1 MNSMIID
8 SSLDNL
14 DRVAEYII
22 NVSNQNGIIILRGDL
37 ASGKTTLASEIA
49 SKLTGGEGAVSPTF
63 SLQHVYK
70 DKLFHYDLYRMDF
83 EEVSSLGLLEEFDK
97 DGLHLIEW
105 ANEQLTTLLAQ
116 AGYDVWRVDITP
128 IEKGRRYEIQKLDS

>member
-1 MNSMIID
+1 MIID
-8 SSLDNL
+8 SSLDDL

-22 NVSNQNGIIILRGDL
+22 NISNQNGIIILQGDL

-83 EEVSSLGLLEEFDK
+83 EEVASLGLLEEFDK

-105 ANEQLTTLLAQ
+105 ANEQLTALLAQ

>member
-1 MNSMIID
+1 MIID

>member
-1 MNSMIID
+1 MIID
-8 SSLDNL
+8 SSLDDL
-14 DRVAEYII
+14 GRVAEYII
-22 NVSNQNGIIILRGDL
+22 NISNQNGIIILQGDL

-83 EEVSSLGLLEEFDK
+83 EEVASLGLLEEFDK

-105 ANEQLTTLLAQ
+105 ANEQLTALLAQ

>member
-8 SSLDNL
+8 SSLDDL

-22 NVSNQNGIIILRGDL
+22 NISNQNGIIILQGDL

-83 EEVSSLGLLEEFDK
+83 EEVASLGLLEEFDK

-105 ANEQLTTLLAQ
+105 ANEQLTALLAQ

>member
-1 MNSMIID
+1 MIID
-8 SSLDNL
+8 SSLDDL

-22 NVSNQNGIIILRGDL
+22 NISNQNGIIILQGDL

-83 EEVSSLGLLEEFDK
+83 EEVASLGLLEEFDK

-105 ANEQLTTLLAQ
+105 ANEQLTALLAR

-128 IEKGRRYEIQKLDS
+128 IEKGRRYEIQKLDA

>member
-8 SSLDNL
+8 SSLDDL

-22 NVSNQNGIIILRGDL
+22 NISNQNGIIILQGDL

-83 EEVSSLGLLEEFDK
+83 EEVASLGLLEEFDK

-105 ANEQLTTLLAQ
+105 ANEQLTALLAR

-128 IEKGRRYEIQKLDS
+128 IEKGRRYEIQKLDA